1 MKATLREMRVESGRL
16 LRLRSSWFVLLVL
29 SGISALRTFISLQ
42 TVAGERSGLGD
53 PLSSGGAWAPF
64 VDGWRVGLV
73 LGALL
78 LLGHAARSIAADREE
93 GLLRLAVTRSV
104 PRGAIVRGRLALA
117 PLLILALV
125 FFTGLASWATA
136 QTGGDFGPFVE
147 DGYEIFTAEELFRE
161 VRRAVFAILPALLAT
176 YAFGLM
182 ISSFF
187 RSATAALA
195 AALGLFLGFDL
206 FKEILGPSR
215 AWVFANHVPTLSDT
229 SAWSELPN
237 VMRGFSDA
245 GFSDGLYRSALIG
258 PWPALLLFL
267 LLSSIV
273 LSRKTL

>member
-1 MKATLREMRVESGRL
+1 MKATLRLMRVESGRL
-16 LRLRSSWFVLLVL
+16 LRLRSSWFVLLILCCV
-29 SGISALRTFISLQ
+29 SALRTFVSLQ
-42 TVAGERSGLGD
+42 TVAGERSGQED
-53 PLSSGGAWAPF
+53 PLSSGGAWAPL

-93 GLLRLAVTRSV
+93 GLLRLAVTRSI

-117 PLLILALV
+117 PFLILALV
-125 FFTGLASWATA
+125 LCTGLASWATA
-136 QTGGDFGPFVE
+136 RTGGDFGSFVE
-147 DGYEIFTAEELFRE
+147 DGYEIFTAEELLRE
-161 VRRAVFAILPALLAT
+161 VKRAVLAVLPALLAT

-182 ISSFF
+182 ISSLF

-195 AALGLFLGFDL
+195 VALGLFLGFDL

-245 GFSDGLYRSALIG
+245 GFSDRLYHSALIS

-273 LSRKTL
+273 LSRKAL